1 MKIAL
6 ALEKFSKHSGGAES
20 YAVDL
25 AQALVANGW
34 EVHLFGYEW
43 DGNPPSALFHQL
55 KRPPFYM
62 TASMKLLH
70 FAFQHRS
77 MVKNG
82 NYDVIVGFGSTIF
95 MNVYQSH
102 GGAHKLSS
110 RRKLYAIRNPAL
122 RFFKKIV
129 MLLSP
134 KYHVRSWI
142 ESAPFRS
149 KTLPRIV
156 AISDMVKNDISEV
169 FGTDRSQIEVI
180 YNGIDGAR
188 FKKKTCCSE
197 ATSLRQSLG
206 FDDHI
211 LFLFMS
217 YDFRKKGVRFLIE
230 AASKLRHASSN
241 KFGVV
246 VVGGT
251 PSPSLSRLVSKLDLD
266 GIVVFPGSTK
276 TPQISYNACDVF
288 VLPTFYDACSL
299 VVFEA
304 MSSGLP
310 VITSACNGASGVIEH
325 GIDGFVINDPADS
338 SEICD
343 YMLALLNRDTL
354 SIMSEKAMM
363 KSVRY
368 SLEENHSQM
377 MRVFAQAAVE
387 RTGA

>member
-25 AQALVANGW
+25 ARALVFNGW

-43 DGNPPSALFHQL
+43 DGNPPSAFFHQL

-62 TASMKLLH
+62 TTSMKLLH

-77 MVKNG
+77 MVQKG

-110 RRKLYAIRNPAL
+110 HRKLYAIRNPGL
-122 RFFKKIV
+122 RFFKKMG

-149 KTLPRIV
+149 KNLPKIV

-169 FGTDRSQIEVI
+169 FRTDRSQIEVI
-180 YNGIDGAR
+180 YNGIDGTR
-188 FKKKTCCSE
+188 FRKNPHCDE
-197 ATSLRQSLG
+197 AAKLRQSLG

-230 AASKLRHASSN
+230 AASKLRDASRI
-241 KFGVV
+241 KFGIV
-246 VVGGT
+246 VVGRA
-251 PSPSLSRLVSKLDLD
+251 PSPLLSRLVRKLELD
-266 GIVVFPGSTK
+266 GTVVFPGSTK
-276 TPQISYNACDVF
+276 TPQSFYNACDVF

-304 MSSGLP
+304 MSCGMP
-310 VITSACNGASGVIEH
+310 VITSSCNGASGVIEH
-325 GIDGFVINDPADS
+325 GSDGFVINDPGDS

-343 YMLALLNRDTL
+343 YMLALLNRDIL
-354 SIMSEKAMM
+354 GAMSEKAMM
-363 KSVRY
+363 KSLRY

-377 MRVFAQAAVE
+377 MRVFTQAALE